1 MKIAGYI
8 IAPLGVLAFIGTL
21 LGGHSP
27 IGPLFWIVV
36 GITLLILGYRKEKLP
51 IFAKSLFP
59 MEKCSQTPQINT
71 KRCKLCKLEEILKP
85 CFWLG
90 SNRRTGSLYC
100 CRERDKSARLGLWR
114 SSGKTI
120 TTIA

>member
-8 IAPLGVLAFIGTL
+8 ITPLGVLAFIGTL

-51 IFAKSLFP
+51 ISR
-59 MEKCSQTPQINT
+59 E
-71 KRCKLCKLEEILKP
+71 
-85 CFWLG
+85 
-90 SNRRTGSLYC
+90 NRNKKDNL
-100 CRERDKSARLGLWR
+100 
-114 SSGKTI
+114 
-120 TTIA
+120 